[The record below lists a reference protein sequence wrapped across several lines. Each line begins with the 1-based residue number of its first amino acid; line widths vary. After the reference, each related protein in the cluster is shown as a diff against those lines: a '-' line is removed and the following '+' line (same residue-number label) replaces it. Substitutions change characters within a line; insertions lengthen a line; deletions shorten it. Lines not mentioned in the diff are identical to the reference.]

1 MNIYDQAH
9 ALARALKETDE
20 YREYQRLKDV
30 AMENETQKALIE
42 EVFPETG
49 DVMCNSVNAGWNQD
63 PTHVIRFPLNGY
75 CRLNSVQVRAGPPR
89 RPASRTARGIS
100 RLVRTGRRCYDK
112 GDTTGRK
119 EGARWRPS
127 TLPWRVSVSS

>member
-42 EVFPETG
+42 EYKRLQFQAQVKFASGDRPEESDMQRLQAIGNLLQFNPDASSFLLAEFRFQKMLADIYKILG
-49 DVMCNSVNAGWNQD
+49 DAAGID
-63 PTHVIRFPLNGY
+63 LDMLR
-75 CRLNSVQVRAGPPR
+75 S
-89 RPASRTARGIS
+89 
-100 RLVRTGRRCYDK
+100 
-112 GDTTGRK
+112 
-119 EGARWRPS
+119 
-127 TLPWRVSVSS
+127 